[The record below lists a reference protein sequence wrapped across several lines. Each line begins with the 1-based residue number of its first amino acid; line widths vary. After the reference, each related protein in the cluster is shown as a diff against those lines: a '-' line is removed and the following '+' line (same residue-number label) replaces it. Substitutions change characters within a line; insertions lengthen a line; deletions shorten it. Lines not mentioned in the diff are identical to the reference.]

1 MLVFEKQEK
10 DSKHMPS
17 LGKMMIL
24 ILTYKICRN
33 LPSDQPHCSKCLGVL
48 RTLVGDTKWTGAA
61 HSLKKKSLLKW
72 RTIVYTTHP
81 EQVYHLLVQPLLS
94 AAGCWN
100 ILFVLNVCA
109 VLVRK
114 QSRER
119 SSMTSF
125 SWVAGELLYPSEY
138 LRGNLGKIWSLTW
151 YHQHSQCTENSPSY
165 LKTSAKCWMSTY
177 VHEARG
183 ASHFGD
189 IRKLRHSKLS
199 QHGWKE
205 YNLFAV

>member
-138 LRGNLGKIWSLTW
+138 LRGNLGRSGVSPDLTSILGAQKTVPAISK
-151 YHQHSQCTENSPSY
+151 HQRSAECPHMYMKPGEHPT
-165 LKTSAKCWMSTY
+165 LGTSGS
-177 VHEARG
+177 
-183 ASHFGD
+183 
-189 IRKLRHSKLS
+189 
-199 QHGWKE
+199 
-205 YNLFAV
+205 